1 MLLQHP
7 LAFYDS
13 YPQPDQSL
21 YIHVIN
27 CTCVYPVTGYDNRRI
42 VFYNL
47 LNDKNGFGI
56 LSTKRLPEVNT
67 FDVLKLV

>member
-7 LAFYDS
+7 VAFHGA
-13 YPQPDQSL
+13 YPQPLQPL
-21 YIHVIN
+21 YLHILN
-27 CTCVYPVTGYDNRRI
+27 CTSTYSVTGDNNRRI

-56 LSTKRLPEVNT
+56 LSTKNLPKVEFINYI
-67 FDVLKLV
+67 LQN